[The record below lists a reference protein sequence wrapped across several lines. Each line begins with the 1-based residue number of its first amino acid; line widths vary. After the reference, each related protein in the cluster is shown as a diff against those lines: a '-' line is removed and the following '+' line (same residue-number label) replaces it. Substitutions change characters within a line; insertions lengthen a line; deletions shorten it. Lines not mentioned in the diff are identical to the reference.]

1 MSAEPD
7 TEDRRAQIIRGAAAV
22 LARQGYE
29 ATSMK
34 EIADEVG
41 VSSGL
46 LHYYFG
52 TKEDLLA
59 EVVRVLHDEQ
69 VAEWRQAIAAAGG
82 PLERVAAGMRRAS
95 DKFQTQ
101 PEFWHLLFDMYATGL
116 RNPRLRKRVRA
127 MAIDLVQQVTDE
139 IRLLADDVPLPMVL
153 PPEDIALAIA
163 GAIDGVALLATLTDD
178 DGRGAYRALLAL
190 VLSFTAMGLM
200 RAGREVS
207 PEVFMSLLYGSE
219 EPPPAGG

>member
-1 MSAEPD
+1 MDRAAPLPRRRRGRPAGRRRPVSAEPD

-82 PLERVAAGMRRAS
+82 PL
-95 DKFQTQ
+95 
-101 PEFWHLLFDMYATGL
+101 
-116 RNPRLRKRVRA
+116 
-127 MAIDLVQQVTDE
+127 
-139 IRLLADDVPLPMVL
+139 
-153 PPEDIALAIA
+153 
-163 GAIDGVALLATLTDD
+163 
-178 DGRGAYRALLAL
+178 GRGAAGGARAPREIPAPPR
-190 VLSFTAMGLM
+190 LS
-200 RAGREVS
+200 
-207 PEVFMSLLYGSE
+207 
-219 EPPPAGG
+219 PPPLRHQPHA